1 MTYLQIHCPL
11 ATWLLTNAV
20 ALQVGQ
26 VERDEQSACEC
37 LECVKTCLSNYPN
50 KIYLQLER
58 AAKVIEAREMGGMM
72 SMEMVEGS
80 DIDHS
85 FRPKKP
91 AASHIVLHGGFVE
104 GVACQAGT
112 PGVWDKSSMRERR
125 NTVT

>member
-1 MTYLQIHCPL
+1 MIESTLNYLQIHFPL
-11 ATWLLTNAV
+11 VTGLLTNAV

-26 VERDEQSACEC
+26 VERDGQSACEC
-37 LECVKTCLSNYPN
+37 LECVNSTQDWFIKMI
-50 KIYLQLER
+50 KIYLQLQR

-80 DIDHS
+80 DIDYS

-104 GVACQAGT
+104 GVA
-112 PGVWDKSSMRERR
+112 R
-125 NTVT
+125 